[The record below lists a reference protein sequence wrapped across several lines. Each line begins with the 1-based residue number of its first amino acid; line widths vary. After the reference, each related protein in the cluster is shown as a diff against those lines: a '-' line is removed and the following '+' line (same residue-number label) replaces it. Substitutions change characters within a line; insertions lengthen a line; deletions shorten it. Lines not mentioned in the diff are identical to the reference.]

1 MSSVWTVHAPD
12 ELLQFRYTWTP
23 RPSDPLPLLMHLF
36 HTCGPSFLTWSA
48 GLSPRAALS
57 SALAPA
63 TISKVMMMA
72 PPALSLSVS
81 EAQYK
86 HVPSK
91 MELWVL
97 EDPADVTAGVT
108 VEAAIIKHMDEANT
122 LYQLDRA
129 TQKPCRQVA
138 HGSLAAYV
146 TGGRAGRPTRLSP
159 HLRTL
164 FELGCNHGFYTRPC
178 ANFAGCR
185 S

>member
-48 GLSPRAALS
+48 GLSPCAALR

-63 TISKVMMMA
+63 TISKVMMTA

-81 EAQYK
+81 EAHYR

-91 MELWVL
+91 VELWVL
-97 EDPADVTAGVT
+97 EDPADGTGGT

-122 LYQLDRA
+122 LYQQDRA

-138 HGSLAAYV
+138 YCSFATSV
-146 TGGRAGRPTRLSP
+146 TGGGQVT
-159 HLRTL
+159 
-164 FELGCNHGFYTRPC
+164 N
-178 ANFAGCR
+178 NI
-185 S
+185 